1 MAICLCQL
9 YSEGLN
15 TKHWNSVPILN
26 PIWCSDLGWFGFR
39 MIGSVANS
47 CKPDHSKTESVHR
60 NTRWWLLG
68 RIWNDWAVQFWN
80 AIKESEQLL
89 TIQNPNMLG
98 IGAPTVFLEWF
109 FWQAIFKLNNFN
121 LTLETS
127 SKNT

>member
-1 MAICLCQL
+1 MAMCLCQL
-9 YSEGLN
+9 CLN

-26 PIWCSDLGWFGFR
+26 PDWCSDLGWFGFR

-47 CKPDHSKTESVHR
+47 CKPDHSKTESVQR

-80 AIKESEQLL
+80 AIKESEPSEQLL

-98 IGAPTVFLEWF
+98 IGALTVFLKWF
-109 FWQAIFKLNNFN
+109 FWQAIFKLYNFS